1 MPSDAERRATNRATI
16 EKAFGILSQM
26 RHRELADW
34 ITEDIDFELPY
45 GPGQKALAVRG
56 SAKWLALNDATWPA
70 FARFQ
75 IGATRFHELADP
87 DSLIVEY
94 ASDGEVRATGKPYK
108 NRYIGVFRFRD
119 GRICEWREFHNPE
132 ITAIAMTPDR

>member
-1 MPSDAERRATNRATI
+1 MPSDAERRATNRATV
-16 EKAFGILSQM
+16 EKAFQILSAM
-26 RHRELADW
+26 RHRELAPL

-70 FARFQ
+70 FSRFA
-75 IGATRFHELADP
+75 IGATRFHDLADP
-87 DSLIVEY
+87 DALIVEY
-94 ASDGEVRATGKPYK
+94 ASDGQVRATGKPYL

-132 ITAIAMTPDR
+132 IAAIAMTPDR